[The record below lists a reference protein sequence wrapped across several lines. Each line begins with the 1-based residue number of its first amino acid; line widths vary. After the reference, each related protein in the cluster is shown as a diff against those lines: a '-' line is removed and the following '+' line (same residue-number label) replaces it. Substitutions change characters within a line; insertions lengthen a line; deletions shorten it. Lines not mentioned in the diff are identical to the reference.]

1 MKYFSHNIIF
11 CNIIGTPL
19 PPNPNLKVLSSS
31 QFEVQWDVPYSN
43 ENYPIQHYNIRIVN
57 TSSGQ
62 ELFDSVIENR
72 YVYNTEHS
80 NAEMRCDLLIF
91 SVTAVNELG
100 QSVPG
105 NVSGGFPIGKL
116 CVLK

>member
-1 MKYFSHNIIF
+1 MLN
-11 CNIIGTPL
+11 
-19 PPNPNLKVLSSS
+19 SS
-31 QFEVQWDVPYSN
+31 QLEVQWDVPYSN
-43 ENYPIQHYNIRIVN
+43 ENYPIQHYNIRILN

-62 ELFDSVIENR
+62 EIFDSVVENR
-72 YVYNTEHS
+72 YVYNIENG

-105 NVSGGFPIGKL
+105 NVSGGFPISKHCML
-116 CVLK
+116 